1 MAIRAKAKPEKDRS
15 ERWLLTYADL
25 ITLLMVFFVILYSFS
40 IIDVRKF
47 LNLKGSLDQAFNQG
61 ALSAASTTGLNDT
74 VSGDSVETQIAA
86 ANENAKAS
94 LATELQ
100 QIAEATGAGEAVIV
114 TKVPQGVTVSLSA
127 AVLFQ
132 SGTAGLKPGAQQL
145 LGQLSQPLS
154 TIDNPLEI
162 VANTDDLPP
171 AKTNSQYKDNWDLGN
186 ARAYSV
192 LRTLVDQDKL
202 AQQRLSL
209 GNNSKYAPLVA
220 NDTPEDRAKNRR
232 VDVLIVFPRPQ
243 DQPIGQPFQI
253 PAVPSIQPAAPAA
266 QAVRGA
272 NPASN

>member
-1 MAIRAKAKPEKDRS
+1 VAIRAKAKPEKDRS

-100 QIAEATGAGEAVIV
+100 QIAEATGVGEAVTV
-114 TKVPQGVTVSLSA
+114 SQVPQGVTVSLSA

-132 SGTAGLKPGAQQL
+132 SGTAALKPGAQQL

-154 TIDNPLEI
+154 TIDNPLEV

-171 AKTNSQYKDNWDLGN
+171 ANTNSQYKDNWDLGN

-192 LRTLVDQDKL
+192 LRTLVDQDKFS
-202 AQQRLSL
+202 QERLSL

-232 VDVLIVFPRPQ
+232 VDVLIVFPRPE

-266 QAVRGA
+266 PAVPGA
-272 NPASN
+272 SPASK